1 MAAMAR
7 SDPADHRGLAARVL
21 CGLVAGALY
30 VAIDSWFDTR
40 FQYGPSLRLHALAL
54 VHRVI
59 DFVLP
64 LVAGALSGLAVH
76 YLRLRAAVA
85 AAERERADELHG
97 HLHKVER
104 DQAVWVIAASLLH
117 EVRTPIHA
125 LGLLLDEID
134 ALPAAAEA
142 ERAALMERAR
152 AQSDRLLA
160 HLGALKSLPAARRP
174 ELPRLDLGAL
184 VGRFARDAARLGDP
198 DPIRIVATPEPG
210 VAACANATYVQI
222 ILENLVENSVDA
234 LRARGGPGSIA
245 IEVAREGDRAVVR
258 VRDDGPGLEAEAA
271 AALFE
276 PLHSTKARGLGI
288 GLAIAR
294 ALARAMQGDLV
305 LEQSAPATFR
315 LELGIEIEIESEVT
329 T

>member
-1 MAAMAR
+1 MTAMTR
-7 SDPADHRGLAARVL
+7 PDPADRRGLVARVL
-21 CGLVAGALY
+21 VGLAVGALY
-30 VAIDSWFDTR
+30 VATDAWFDTR
-40 FQYGPSLRLHALAL
+40 FQRGPSLRLQALGL
-54 VHRVI
+54 GHQII

-64 LVAGALSGLAVH
+64 LVAGALSGLAIH
-76 YLRLRAAVA
+76 YLRLRAAAA
-85 AAERERADELHG
+85 AAERERAEELRG
-97 HLHKVER
+97 RLHKVER

-125 LGLLLDEID
+125 LGLLLDEVA
-134 ALPAAAEA
+134 ALPASAEA
-142 ERAALMERAR
+142 DRAALIDRVR
-152 AQSDRLLA
+152 VQSDRLLA

-184 VGRFARDAARLGDP
+184 VGRFARDAARLADP
-198 DPIRIVATPEPG
+198 DPIRIVAAPEPG
-210 VAACANATYVQI
+210 VTACANSTYVQI
-222 ILENLVENSVDA
+222 ILENLIENSVDA
-234 LRARGGPGSIA
+234 LRARGGPGAIT

-276 PLHSTKARGLGI
+276 PLHSTKARGLGL
-288 GLAIAR
+288 GLAIGR

-315 LELGIEIEIESEVT
+315 LELGVDAT